1 MYFKGNYYP
10 FCNRGFTR
18 EFATL
23 ACRALGFWYGGFV
36 LPSKGINFLETI
48 EVGNCPSVENGVWDY
63 QRNYLEECI
72 NSTFSLST
80 NECDAVQVTCLLP
93 CKYRIIY
100 PGFVSNKVD
109 YVILFFFAYQSAF
122 RIRAHIRT
130 MKFSLNLTQMKTDR
144 TGSDYSTDTQIGLEY
159 HLTIPMRHAID
170 ITHQRCRCHVH
181 VPSHET
187 NYKTSH
193 SQLLCARTA

>member
-109 YVILFFFAYQSAF
+109 YVILFFCTS
-122 RIRAHIRT
+122 I
-130 MKFSLNLTQMKTDR
+130 SLSNTCTHTHNEILTQFDANEN
-144 TGSDYSTDTQIGLEY
+144 GPNWE
-159 HLTIPMRHAID
+159 
-170 ITHQRCRCHVH
+170 
-181 VPSHET
+181 
-187 NYKTSH
+187 
-193 SQLLCARTA
+193 